1 MLSKSSFKK
10 TELNTIFSSIDG
22 ANHVLHLYSPNLN
35 KYLIHASFLSNGEGK
50 VAYVT
55 GEDSA
60 VIEKKFK
67 SFNIELSIFNPKD
80 INEIMTY
87 ERVIIDGSSIRPK
100 VFRKEPKERRG
111 EIHIIREYASHPK
124 REKYLAENFKNHS
137 ILCTYDISKL
147 YPNIIKSLVKEHDKL
162 IFSTDDATVLSSK
175 TLSNKELMNSKLID
189 EFVKRELKTIVL
201 ALVAKEPSC
210 GREIQ
215 MKIYKNFGILL
226 SSGTLYPLLHELEK
240 NKLLECNSGVKTKTY
255 MPVDEKMIKKI
266 ITEHIQAKNFLNNFL
281 QSTMIREE

>member
-22 ANHVLHLYSPNLN
+22 KNHVLHLYSPTVN

-55 GEDSA
+55 GEDPA
-60 VIEKKFK
+60 IIEKKFK
-67 SFNIELSIFNPKD
+67 SFNFELSIFNPKD

-87 ERVIIDGSSIRPK
+87 ERAVVDGASISPK
-100 VFRKEPKERRG
+100 VFRKEAKERRG
-111 EIHIIREYASHPK
+111 ERDIIREYASHPK

-147 YPNIIKSLVKEHDKL
+147 YPNTIKSLVKHHDKL
-162 IFSTDDATVLSSK
+162 ILSTDAATVLSSK
-175 TLSNKELMNSKLID
+175 ILSTKELMNSKLID

-201 ALVAKEPSC
+201 ALISKKPRC
-210 GREIQ
+210 GREVQ
-215 MKIYKNFGILL
+215 MEIYKNFGILL

-240 NKLLECNSGVKTKTY
+240 NKLLECNSGIKTKTY
-255 MPVDEKMIKKI
+255 MPADEKMIRKI
-266 ITEHIQAKNFLNNFL
+266 ITEHIQAKNFLNSFL